1 MVPIFPTPRS
11 VHSSILTEERQNM
24 EFSLTISVS
33 FPLLSVKPSKEPPC
47 LFRQLVQE
55 SNAKKCCFM
64 GIYGESDQD
73 GHGTNLGYNSATRE
87 YIAVNRNETFTTKWH
102 DTHDNNSLEP
112 DSKERKSR

>member
-1 MVPIFPTPRS
+1 
-11 VHSSILTEERQNM
+11 
-24 EFSLTISVS
+24 
-33 FPLLSVKPSKEPPC
+33 
-47 LFRQLVQE
+47 
-55 SNAKKCCFM
+55 M

-102 DTHDNNSLEP
+102 DAHDNNSLEP